1 MSDEL
6 RSDCLDVIMIAG
18 NVVLRDWRSDVL
30 KATHMMTPSKARKLA
45 ASLQRMADKA
55 EAVMPKL

>member
-1 MSDEL
+1 
-6 RSDCLDVIMIAG
+6 MIAG